1 MPSNTI
7 TISTLI
13 AGLGAGAIIDMR
25 TRRVP
30 NELTGG
36 LAAAGLLLA
45 AFGVTG
51 ITVASSFF
59 GLLLGL
65 ALMMPGHI
73 LGATGAGDVKLFAAA
88 GTIVG
93 AGLMLPAFL
102 YTALA
107 GGVLGIVVA
116 VRRRRL
122 TQMIGRTASLIA
134 SRGANA
140 DEIESPRANNRFAY
154 APAIAIGVVLA
165 VWRT

>member
-1 MPSNTI
+1 VLSNAI
-7 TISTLI
+7 AISTLA
-13 AGLGAGAIIDMR
+13 AGVGAGAIIDMR

-51 ITVASSFF
+51 VTLASSFL

-65 ALMMPGHI
+65 ALMLPGHV

-88 GTIVG
+88 GTLMG
-93 AGLMLPAFL
+93 AGPMLPAFL

-107 GGVLGIVVA
+107 GGVIGVVVA
-116 VRRRRL
+116 VCRRRL
-122 TQMIGRTASLIA
+122 KQTIGRTAELIA
-134 SRGANA
+134 TRGANA
-140 DEIESPRANNRFAY
+140 AEIDSPRSNNRFAY

-165 VWRT
+165 AWRM